1 MAKALVI
8 YHDKCID
15 GLTSAFIAKKHLPPD
30 TEFHAAKYGSNL
42 PDVAGK
48 DVYILDF
55 SYPVEQTIE
64 IADKA
69 AGLVVLDHH
78 KTAEEAMAQVRITL
92 QNRTNVLIAFDMEAS
107 GAGLTARHFK
117 EPTNWWVNYVEDRD
131 LWRFKLPNSKN
142 VNAYIQS
149 VPMTFEAYEAAS
161 ESVDVDQANILGMGA
176 LKYLETYAQDVAE
189 QHRVIYFDGYEN
201 IPVVNAAKPGISEI
215 LNILAKKHTFALGWF
230 QRPDTKVEFSLR
242 SVGDFDVSAIA
253 KKYGGGGHKNAAG
266 FTVSLEEAVKLIK

>member
-15 GLTSAFIAKKHLPPD
+15 GLTSALIAKRNLPPD
-30 TEFHAAKYGSNL
+30 TEFHAAKYGSDL

-55 SYPVEQTIE
+55 SYPAAQTIE

-69 AGLVVLDHH
+69 AGLIVLDHH
-78 KTAEEAMAQVRITL
+78 KTAQEAMEEARGVL
-92 QNRTNVLIAFDMEAS
+92 QNRTNVLIDFDMESS
-107 GAGLTARHFK
+107 GAGLTAKHFK
-117 EPTNWWVNYVEDRD
+117 EPDNWFVNYVEDRD

-149 VPMTFEAYEAAS
+149 IPLTFEAYEAAS
-161 ESVDVDQANILGMGA
+161 QSVDVDQANVLGMGA
-176 LKYLETYAQDVAE
+176 LKYLETYAQDTAA
-189 QHRVIYFDGYEN
+189 QHRIIYFDGYEN

-215 LNILAKKHTFALGWF
+215 LNILAKKFTFALGWF
-230 QRPDTKVEFSLR
+230 QRPDAKVEFSLR

-253 KKYGGGGHKNAAG
+253 KTHGGGGHKNASG
-266 FTVSLEEAVKLIK
+266 FTTTLEEAVKLIK